1 MFVIKVLV
9 YLRLVTILL
18 KSSQNGSYSMTFS
31 FFVTDTHISCS
42 GMNKSKSIISLF
54 HFI

>member
-18 KSSQNGSYSMTFS
+18 KSSQNDSYSMTFS
-31 FFVTDTHISCS
+31 FFVILNFVIDTHISCS
-42 GMNKSKSIISLF
+42 DG
-54 HFI
+54 